1 MIFFHERQR
10 VLVSWGDVSYAA
22 RVIEIRTELGRRGE
36 SEQSYLL
43 VKYEIDGQRLWH
55 EPSEVLPLDESAVVA
70 APDDADDECVV
81 QEDERWQALSLRCLY
96 LLKPSRIMWLIF
108 VVL

>member
-1 MIFFHERQR
+1 MRVFVRVEDNR
-10 VLVSWGDVSYAA
+10 VL
-22 RVIEIRTELGRRGE
+22 T
-36 SEQSYLL
+36 
-43 VKYEIDGQRLWH
+43 LWFN
-55 EPSEVLPLDESAVVA
+55 ESAVVA